1 MLIGLVIGLHDGG
14 PDGDPAPRWH
24 DIQEQVVAAEEVG
37 FDLVILEDAMS
48 FGGGGYWEA
57 MTIAGAICAAT
68 TTITVSH
75 SVVNAPLRR
84 PAIVARAAHTL
95 DEISGGRYVLGIGA
109 GNSPDDYEQF
119 AIPAD
124 PRYSRFA
131 EAVTVIHGLLRN
143 SVFDYD
149 GAYETAHTPRFAPRG
164 PRPSGPPLVIAAG
177 GPKMLRLCARLA
189 DGWNWWGSPFRA
201 PEELPAIIDELERAC
216 AEEGRDPASI
226 DRSVDVYTYDPLGI
240 TGENRSDWVFTGT
253 TDEIAAS
260 ILRFAEIG
268 IDEVRVDVAARLGGR
283 VDAVAAMAP
292 VVDAVH
298 RG

>member
-1 MLIGLVIGLHDGG
+1 MRIGLVVGLHDGG
-14 PDGDPAPRWH
+14 ADGDPAPRWH

-37 FDLVILEDAMS
+37 FDVVILEDALS
-48 FGGGGYWEA
+48 FSGSGHWEA

-75 SVVNAPLRR
+75 SVVNAPLRP
-84 PAIVARAAHTL
+84 PAVVARAAHTL

-119 AIPAD
+119 GIAAD

-131 EAVTVIHGLLRN
+131 ETVTVIHGLLRN
-143 SVFDYD
+143 STFDYD
-149 GAYETAHTPRFAPRG
+149 GAFEVAHTPRFAPRG

-189 DGWNWWGSPFRA
+189 DGWNWWGSPPDPNAVLR
-201 PEELPAIIDELERAC
+201 PVLEELERAC
-216 AEEGRDPASI
+216 DEEGRDPASI
-226 DRSVDVYTYDPLGI
+226 IRTVDLYSYDVLGI
-240 TGENRSDWVFTGT
+240 TGADRPVWKVAGSA
-253 TDEIAAS
+253 DEIAHS
-260 ILRFAEIG
+260 ILELAEIG
-268 IDEVRVDVAARLGGR
+268 IDEVRVDVVARPGGR

-292 VVDAVH
+292 VVEAVH

>member
-1 MLIGLVIGLHDGG
+1 MRIGLVVGLHDGG
-14 PDGDPAPRWH
+14 TDGDPAPRWRE
-24 DIQEQVVAAEEVG
+24 IQEQVVAAEEVG
-37 FDLVILEDAMS
+37 FDVVVLEDALS
-48 FGGGGYWEA
+48 FSGGGYWEA

-75 SVVNAPLRR
+75 SVVNAPLRP
-84 PAIVARAAHTL
+84 PAVVARAAHTL

-119 AIPAD
+119 GIAAD

-131 EAVTVIHGLLRN
+131 EAVTVIHGLVRN
-143 SVFDYD
+143 STFHYD
-149 GAYETAHTPRFAPRG
+149 GAYEIAHSPRFAPRG
-164 PRPSGPPLVIAAG
+164 PRPAGPPLVIAAG

-189 DGWNWWGSPFRA
+189 DGWNWWANPPDPGVALSPVLEA
-201 PEELPAIIDELERAC
+201 LEEAC
-216 AEEGRDPASI
+216 ADEGRDPASI
-226 DRSVDVYTYDPLGI
+226 DRTVDIYSYDVLGI
-240 TGENRSDWVFTGT
+240 TGDNRSDWMFAGSP
-253 TDEIAAS
+253 DEIAES
-260 ILRFAEIG
+260 ILQLGEIG
-268 IDEVRVDVAARLGGR
+268 IDEVRVDVAARPAGR